1 MSKRPS
7 ISNLGFDIPGFS
19 TEILDYLFEI
29 LGFLFVMLSILK
41 IWVNPITYKGRSI
54 DLVQIYK

>member
-29 LGFLFVMLSILK
+29 LGFLLVMLSILK
-41 IWVNPITYKGRSI
+41 I
-54 DLVQIYK
+54 

>member
-7 ISNLGFDIPGFS
+7 ISNLRFDITGFS

-29 LGFLFVMLSILK
+29 LGFLLVMLSILK